1 MDWAPPVA
9 AAARTVPA
17 APWVAAS
24 TCASPRLC
32 QGSAH
37 FGSTL
42 AAASGVLCQAISKRK
57 LVRRGRPEQIEE
69 DMLESQTDVV
79 GAPLHSRI
87 ADFCRAGHG
96 ELVME
101 APPNSLRCKTLVVSC
116 TPGADNGE
124 AAEVSAV
131 LCVLP
136 AERRLSLPKLK
147 QALKAVDLRPVGLAA
162 PQEAERL
169 AGCSMGMVP
178 PVCIEPKL
186 PVYVDT
192 RLFRGPRLVLGA
204 AHEEL
209 HLAMSSRQLLLGT
222 EGHVVDISLD
232 SSAETP
238 VATFPLRAS
247 SGSVVHVVAHIAA
260 VRRLSRQ
267 LLFADLLPA
276 GAALDAERSIWLSPD
291 GSQRLVRLQ
300 LLVGRSLNERLGA
313 SGAAKVIKRLRPQQ
327 LIYVAGRLQLEEPGE
342 QSGKVEPTAPEEVR
356 KIREAQLTN
365 GIVDMVAEQIRIL
378 EEAAPPRAVSEEDP
392 LRLALPSGAVHYVAE
407 EEGLRH
413 LEGVLRE
420 RLRGSA
426 DLDPGET
433 VTPVLPV
440 IGLDAEWRPN
450 TEGIALLQLAFRRSV
465 FLLDMLALT
474 NDPQLRSRL
483 ETALLPVLEAE
494 HVYKV
499 GFGLEEDLHRL
510 GRALEVSRA
519 RSVLDLRHLARLALP
534 NTEVAPGLSGL
545 VRQVF
550 GRGLDKTCQVSDWQ
564 ARPLKQEQLDYAAQD
579 AHVCVRLFDSLCY
592 NHATLA
598 TQSLAPALSGVAK
611 AWRAEKSRAEPEDKA
626 AKGEG
631 RGKGLWRPKPEV
643 ASRHVGHWRYLAKAE
658 GEFRIQLDERGALVL
673 CLADASGV
681 LLPQEKRWLQAEL
694 ATASGEAAGVA
705 RVRFSEKTESM
716 QYVLPMAEEPT
727 AAYRVMSAQEANR
740 VCAEEAVAL
749 ANKASRFIYMKK
761 RKDFGRYC
769 NFDTVEAKILGQVE
783 KQPQCGDMYVEQ
795 TIINAVFHNIPEFSE
810 HSVNTARVKTHARV
824 MTHVEG
830 GWPREIDYS
839 EAQDTLKYR
848 KRLEKDPGYISA
860 VRQLTK
866 QTIPCLEMNN
876 TIDLFEI
883 YFQEEEP
890 DHMPEILNLKTI
902 ALFKDPSDEARSV
915 TKIGWHPEGPTKLVG
930 SYSNLR
936 FQRMSED
943 MPMASF
949 IWDIAERNVP
959 LMELRATSPLIC
971 CQYNQKNPDW
981 LLGGSYN
988 GLINHYDLRKGP
1000 SPCMKSSVEVGHYDP
1015 VYDVVWLQSKTGT
1028 ECSSVSSDG
1037 RLLFWDV
1044 RKLSEVLDECV
1055 LNDGNKE
1062 HPKTLGGVSLE
1073 WMQEAGPTKFL
1084 VGSEHGIILSCTK
1097 RPKKQVEI
1105 GTWFGS
1111 EDRGGY
1117 GKHFGPVY
1125 SVKRNPFHV
1134 KFFLSVGDWC
1144 AKMWMEELKGPM
1156 LQTPYY
1162 PAFISAAA
1170 WSPTRAGVFFLA
1182 RQDGRLDVWDY
1193 FYRMNEVALTQ
1204 QVSDRALTSLNVQ
1217 SQGRLA
1223 AVGDAGGV
1231 ITLLQLCDGLVDPG
1245 PNEKNMIGW
1254 MFDRETK
1261 REKSL
1266 EQIKKQGGQAKK
1278 DDKEGAAGGSIDKT
1292 EYQAREKAFFAELNM
1307 TGEDL
1312 GTTLPAR

>member
-1 MDWAPPVA
+1 
-9 AAARTVPA
+9 
-17 APWVAAS
+17 
-24 TCASPRLC
+24 
-32 QGSAH
+32 
-37 FGSTL
+37 
-42 AAASGVLCQAISKRK
+42 
-57 LVRRGRPEQIEE
+57 
-69 DMLESQTDVV
+69 
-79 GAPLHSRI
+79 
-87 ADFCRAGHG
+87 
-96 ELVME
+96 ME

-378 EEAAPPRAVSEEDP
+378 EEVHVFSHESTGSARKVGAKKAAPPRAVSEEDP

-611 AWRAEKSRAEPEDKA
+611 AWPEDKA
-626 AKGEG
+626 AKGAALRFP
-631 RGKGLWRPKPEV
+631 RGCAGIWRLLQWV

-727 AAYRVMSAQEANR
+727 AAYRVMSAQEAEGRFRASTIVNGTCSHDYRCGLSTMASDVASVDEVGRGPLWFACRLGR
-740 VCAEEAVAL
+740 VEE
-749 ANKASRFIYMKK
+749 
-761 RKDFGRYC
+761 
-769 NFDTVEAKILGQVE
+769 VE
-783 KQPQCGDMYVEQ
+783 KLLESRADLEQ
-795 TIINAVFHNIPEFSE
+795 QDLL
-810 HSVNTARVKTHARV
+810 
-824 MTHVEG
+824 
-830 GWPREIDYS
+830 GWRALHLAACFGHKDVVQRLLAAK
-839 EAQDTLKYR
+839 AQ
-848 KRLEKDPGYISA
+848 
-860 VRQLTK
+860 
-866 QTIPCLEMNN
+866 
-876 TIDLFEI
+876 
-883 YFQEEEP
+883 
-890 DHMPEILNLKTI
+890 
-902 ALFKDPSDEARSV
+902 
-915 TKIGWHPEGPTKLVG
+915 VG
-930 SYSNLR
+930 SR
-936 FQRMSED
+936 
-943 MPMASF
+943 
-949 IWDIAERNVP
+949 
-959 LMELRATSPLIC
+959 
-971 CQYNQKNPDW
+971 
-981 LLGGSYN
+981 
-988 GLINHYDLRKGP
+988 
-1000 SPCMKSSVEVGHYDP
+1000 
-1015 VYDVVWLQSKTGT
+1015 
-1028 ECSSVSSDG
+1028 
-1037 RLLFWDV
+1037 
-1044 RKLSEVLDECV
+1044 
-1055 LNDGNKE
+1055 
-1062 HPKTLGGVSLE
+1062 
-1073 WMQEAGPTKFL
+1073 
-1084 VGSEHGIILSCTK
+1084 
-1097 RPKKQVEI
+1097 
-1105 GTWFGS
+1105 
-1111 EDRGGY
+1111 
-1117 GKHFGPVY
+1117 
-1125 SVKRNPFHV
+1125 
-1134 KFFLSVGDWC
+1134 
-1144 AKMWMEELKGPM
+1144 
-1156 LQTPYY
+1156 
-1162 PAFISAAA
+1162 
-1170 WSPTRAGVFFLA
+1170 TRAGQTAGGLA
-1182 RQDGRLDVWDY
+1182 RR
-1193 FYRMNEVALTQ
+1193 
-1204 QVSDRALTSLNVQ
+1204 
-1217 SQGRLA
+1217 QGH
-1223 AVGDAGGV
+1223 
-1231 ITLLQLCDGLVDPG
+1231 
-1245 PNEKNMIGW
+1245 
-1254 MFDRETK
+1254 
-1261 REKSL
+1261 
-1266 EQIKKQGGQAKK
+1266 
-1278 DDKEGAAGGSIDKT
+1278 
-1292 EYQAREKAFFAELNM
+1292 
-1307 TGEDL
+1307 
-1312 GTTLPAR
+1312 TLPGLELEAVPRPRRAPAATEELRRCPEDGKMYSLASLIEAFAHERRLFTEEECKEYFLKEMQRLPEDHAAWQLPMLRFDGS